1 MTRIEPRDVI
11 SRRYDAGA
19 ATEPTLIGRDLPR
32 VDGPDKAAGAA
43 LYTDDLRLPGM
54 LHGRLLRSPHAHARI
69 VNIDTSR
76 AAALNGVRCI
86 ITGRDIPLVR
96 FGNWRLMPDTQDQ
109 HALCIDKVRY
119 IGDEVAAVVAIDVDT
134 AEEALS
140 LIKVEYESL
149 DAVFEVL
156 SSLSPE
162 APLLHEEL
170 SDNVSVN
177 RRIEY
182 GDPEQ
187 GLAESDLILDNTFTV
202 HAVSAAYLEP
212 CSALAR
218 YEPGGRFTVWS
229 STQVPYILQCM
240 LAATLGVRENDVRVI
255 KPAVGGGFG
264 GKMELRAWEFCAAF
278 AARETG
284 RPVKFTLSRE
294 EELAYGRRR
303 HPMTIH
309 SRVGFRKDGT
319 LVAKDLEIL
328 LDGGAYNA
336 MGPTAT
342 FLSGNFGA
350 MLYRY
355 PSYRYWGRHVYTNKP
370 PASAMRGFGAPQSLF
385 VSESQMNMAA
395 KQLGIDPIEIRIKNA
410 MRTGDVIPD
419 VATISSCGFIE
430 SLEKAAEISGW
441 HEKRRAFRD
450 KLAAGSAAPTASG
463 AAAALAPRR
472 LVRGLGVGCYSFISG
487 GVFNWFNTQYPFS
500 AAEVRAFSDGT
511 VHLLTMAADI
521 GQGSDSV
528 LVQILAE
535 ELGLDPGDIRL
546 TAGDTAMTPQ
556 ADLGTWGS
564 RVTLMAGNAVLDAA
578 RKIKED
584 LFGALSARFG
594 LNVIYDLECRDGRVQ
609 VKGRPDRGL
618 AFGEA
623 VAMVQK
629 SRRGEPL
636 IAHGYYT
643 PRGKGLVTPA
653 FSFGTQVAEVEVD
666 LDTGQVQVQK
676 MWTAHDCG
684 VPLNPMGVEGQL
696 EGSIHMGLGY
706 ALYEQFAMEDG
717 RTLNTTFL
725 DYKIPTALDMPTGE
739 SVTIETYEPEG
750 PFGAKEAGEGLVSPT
765 APAIAEAV
773 YHATEY
779 RCMDLPITPEKILAG
794 LDEITSHGDTTNHP
808 PTGGNLT

>member
-1 MTRIEPRDVI
+1 MTPVAPRDVV
-11 SRRYDAGA
+11 SRRYDAGV
-19 ATEPTLIGRDLPR
+19 ATEPTLIGQDLPR
-32 VDGPDKAAGAA
+32 VDAPEKAVGAA

-69 VNIDTSR
+69 VGVDTSR
-76 AAALNGVRCI
+76 AAALNGVKCI
-86 ITGRDIPLVR
+86 ITGRDIPHIR

-109 HALCIDKVRY
+109 FALCIDKVRY
-119 IGDEVAAVVAIDVDT
+119 IGDEVAAVVAVDVET

-140 LIKVEYESL
+140 LIEVEYESL
-149 DAVFEVL
+149 PAVYDVL
-156 SSLSPE
+156 SAL
-162 APLLHEEL
+162 APGAPQLHEEL
-170 SDNVSVN
+170 ADNVSVN

-182 GDPEQ
+182 GDPER
-187 GLAESDLILDNTFTV
+187 GLAEADLVLDNTFTV
-202 HAVSAAYLEP
+202 HAVSHAYLEP

-218 YEPGGRFTVWS
+218 YEHGGRYTVWS

-264 GKMELRAWEFCAAF
+264 GKMELRSWEFCAAF
-278 AARETG
+278 AARQTG
-284 RPVKFTLSRE
+284 RPVRFTLSRE

-319 LVAKDLEIL
+319 LLAKDLEIL

-385 VSESQMNMAA
+385 ASESQMNMAA
-395 KQLGIDPIEIRIKNA
+395 EQLGMDPIEIRIKNA
-410 MRTGDVIPD
+410 MRTGDVLPD

-441 HEKRRAFRD
+441 HEKRRAFRPD
-450 KLAAGSAAPTASG
+450 STAPQASG
-463 AAAALAPRR
+463 DPASIAPGTRR
-472 LVRGLGVGCYSFISG
+472 LARGLGVGCYSFISG

-500 AAEVRAFSDGT
+500 AAEVRAFADGT

-528 LVQILAE
+528 VVQILAE
-535 ELGLDPGDIRL
+535 ELGLDPADIRL

-578 RKIKED
+578 RKIKEE

-623 VAMVQK
+623 VAMIQK

-636 IAHGYYT
+636 IARGYYT

-666 LDTGQVQVQK
+666 LDTGQVQVEK

-696 EGSIHMGLGY
+696 EGSVHMGLGY
-706 ALYEQFAMEDG
+706 ALCEQFVMEDG

-725 DYKIPTALDMPTGE
+725 DYKIPTALDMPPGE
-739 SVTIETYEPEG
+739 SATIETYEPEG

-773 YHATEY
+773 HHATGY
-779 RCMDLPITPEKILAG
+779 RCLNLPITPEKILAG
-794 LDEITSHGDTTNHP
+794 LDDVAECSNLTEHP
-808 PTGGNLT
+808 PTGGGLT